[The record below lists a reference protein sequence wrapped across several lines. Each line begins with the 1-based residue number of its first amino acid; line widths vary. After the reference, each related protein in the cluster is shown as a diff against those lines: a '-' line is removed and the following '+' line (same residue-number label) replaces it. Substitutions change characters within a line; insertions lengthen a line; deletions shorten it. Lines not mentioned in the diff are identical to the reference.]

1 MPGADLHL
9 HTTCSDGTLSPAEI
23 VRRAAAAG
31 LEVIAITDH
40 DTVDGLPEA
49 IEAARAFP
57 GLQIIPGVEL
67 STDIPR
73 SEVHILGY
81 FMDYQKPEWL
91 ATMSRFQESRVG
103 RAEAMVARLAELGLP
118 LAWDRVRALAGGA
131 SIGRPHI
138 AQALLEAGHTT
149 SIQEAFEKYI
159 GRNGPAYA
167 DRDKMSPV
175 EAIQLIRDYGGCA
188 VLAHPGD
195 LGEFADVEGL
205 LSQLKAAGLA
215 GIEAYYGSYPDK
227 KVALFLGLARKYGLI
242 PCGGTDFHGLGST
255 YEGILG
261 LRPAPLSSVERLRA
275 AARELHI

>member
-1 MPGADLHL
+1 M
-9 HTTCSDGTLSPAEI
+9 CPAEL
-23 VRRAAAAG
+23 VGRAAAAG

-81 FMDYQKPEWL
+81 FMDYQNPQWL
-91 ATMSRFQESRVG
+91 ATMSRFQASRVG
-103 RAEAMVARLAELGLP
+103 RAEAMVAKLAELGLP
-118 LAWDRVRALAGGA
+118 LAWERVRALAGGS

-138 AQALLEAGHTT
+138 AQALLEAGHIA
-149 SIQEAFEKYI
+149 SVQEAFERYI

-167 DRDKMSPV
+167 DRDKMTPV

-195 LGEFADVEGL
+195 LGEFADLEGL

-227 KVALFLGLARKYGLI
+227 KVARFLGLARKYGLI
-242 PCGGTDFHGLGST
+242 PCGGTDFHGLGSA

-261 LRPAPLSSVERLRA
+261 LRPVPLGSVERLRA
-275 AARELHI
+275 AARGAA

>member
-9 HTTCSDGTLSPAEI
+9 HTTCSDGTLGPAEI

-40 DTVDGLPEA
+40 DTVDGLAEA
-49 IEAARAFP
+49 FATARELP
-57 GLQIIPGVEL
+57 GLQVIPGVEL

-81 FMDYQKPEWL
+81 FMDYENPQWL
-91 ATMSRFQESRVG
+91 ATMSRFQDSRVG
-103 RAEAMVARLAELGLP
+103 RAQAMVARLAELGMP
-118 LAWDRVRALAGGA
+118 LSWERVRALAGGS

-138 AQALLEAGHTT
+138 AQALRDAGYT
-149 SIQEAFEKYI
+149 SSVQEAFEKYI

-167 DRDKMSPV
+167 DRDKMTPV
-175 EAIQLIRDYGGCA
+175 EAIQLIREFEGCA

-195 LGEFADVEGL
+195 LGEFADLEGL
-205 LSQLKAAGLA
+205 LSDLKAAGLA

-227 KVALFLGLARKYGLI
+227 KVARFLGLARKYALI
-242 PCGGTDFHGLGST
+242 PCGGTDYHGLGSA
-255 YEGILG
+255 YEGTLG
-261 LRPAPLSSVERLRA
+261 QRPVPLQSVERLRTA
-275 AARELHI
+275 AGRR